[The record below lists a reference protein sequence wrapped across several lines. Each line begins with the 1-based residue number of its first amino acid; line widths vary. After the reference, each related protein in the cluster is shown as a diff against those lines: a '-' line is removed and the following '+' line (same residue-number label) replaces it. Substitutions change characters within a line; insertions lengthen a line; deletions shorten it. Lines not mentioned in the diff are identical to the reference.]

1 MKPRLPQ
8 SMVLLENEYQPLDR
22 EKLAVYDE
30 AMLKYYENRPV
41 TPPFTEKKVKGWS
54 DHIQEHLQRST
65 LSQMMDYLNK
75 QGFAKK

>member
-41 TPPFTEKKVKGWS
+41 TPPFTEKKSKDGVTISKNIS
-54 DHIQEHLQRST
+54 REVRS
-65 LSQMMDYLNK
+65 LK
-75 QGFAKK
+75 